1 MIVYGRLVLG
11 TCLILAASGVI
22 SPTARAVTPDSPEV
36 RKVLDKAFAFLAT
49 APEGRLG
56 GQCLIGL
63 TFLKDGKDESHAKI
77 AEAVTACKN
86 ATKSDAEKINA
97 DIYSTGIAII
107 FLCSLDP
114 SKYGTEI
121 QKFRDSLEMRQKSGG
136 GWGYP
141 DKQTGDTSM
150 TQYAVLAYWEMSKVG
165 YMPQLEST
173 ERVANWLLRTQDP
186 GGNWGYQG
194 KEAEGRIGF
203 ELVKQDSARP
213 GMTAAGLGATYMV
226 SDMLGLGEVVAEQD
240 ASLPPSVRSIRKG
253 QPQQART
260 RKVDVRRVRQAQDR
274 GREWMKKNYAIDV
287 PNFPYYYLYA
297 LERYQSFLEAAE
309 GKFIKEPRWYNEGYT
324 WLKKKQLDNGSWHD
338 TDGLDAVNT
347 AFSTLFLLRSTKKA
361 IERSKSYGEAALAAG
376 RGLPADA
383 EAVRVRGSQVVS
395 KKLDLPPA
403 ELIEVLLQPDH
414 ASFAAALTDGD
425 YLSQQIAAADAADRG
440 ALLARLRTV
449 ARSGTGDARLT
460 ATQVLGKI
468 RDLESGPTLVASL
481 DDPDW
486 RVVLAA
492 DEALRNMGRSL
503 DPSSLGEKPDNAAR
517 AKAVQHWKQW
527 YVTIRPDAQFEN

>member
-1 MIVYGRLVLG
+1 MCRSA
-11 TCLILAASGVI
+11 LISLLAALVMVGSAA
-22 SPTARAVTPDSPEV
+22 TTRRAAAVTPDSPEV
-36 RKVLDKAFAFLAT
+36 RKVLDKAFAYMNT
-49 APEGRLG
+49 AAEGRLG
-56 GQCLIGL
+56 GKCLIGL
-63 TFLKDGKDESHAKI
+63 AFLKDGKDESHAKI

-86 ATKSDAEKINA
+86 ATKVDAEQISA

-114 SKYGTEI
+114 SKYSAEI
-121 QKFRDSLEMRQKSGG
+121 QKLRDSLEARQKSHG
-136 GWGYP
+136 GWGYA
-141 DKQTGDTSM
+141 DKPTGDTSM

-165 YMPQLEST
+165 YQPRLEST
-173 ERVANWLLRTQDP
+173 ERVANWLLKTQDP

-203 ELVKQDSARP
+203 DLVKQDSARP

-226 SDMLGLGEVVAEQD
+226 SDMLGLGEVVATQD
-240 ASLPPSVRSIRKG
+240 ASLPPSVRAIRQA

-309 GKFIKEPRWYNEGYT
+309 GKFLKEPRWYNEGYG
-324 WLKKKQLDNGSWHD
+324 WLKKGQQEDGSWHD

-347 AFSTLFLLRSTKKA
+347 AFATLFLLRSTKKA
-361 IERSKSYGEAALAAG
+361 IERSKSYGEASLAAG
-376 RGLPADA
+376 RGLPADV
-383 EAVRVRGSQVVS
+383 EQVRIRGSQVVS
-395 KKLDLPPA
+395 KKLDLPPD
-403 ELIEVLLQPDH
+403 ELIEILLQPDH
-414 ASFAAALTDGD
+414 VSFAAALADVD
-425 YLSQQIAAADAADRG
+425 YLASQIAAANAKARPELVG
-440 ALLARLRTV
+440 RLRTV
-449 ARSGTGDARLT
+449 VRSGTADARHS
-460 ATQVLGKI
+460 AIKVLGKL
-468 RDLESGPTLVASL
+468 RDLESGPALVAAL

-492 DEALRNMGRSL
+492 DEALRNIGRSL
-503 DPSSLGEKPDNAAR
+503 APSELGQKPDKAAR
-517 AKAVQHWKQW
+517 AKAVDEWKQW
-527 YVTIRPDAQFEN
+527 YITIRPDAQFEN

>member
-1 MIVYGRLVLG
+1 MNRIGRVVVGLG
-11 TCLILAASGVI
+11 LIAVSVAI
-22 SPTARAVTPDSPEV
+22 SPPAARGVTPDSPEV
-36 RKVLDKAFAFLAT
+36 RKVLDKAFAYMTT
-49 APEGRLG
+49 AGEGRLG
-56 GQCLIGL
+56 GKCLIGL
-63 TFLKDGKDESHAKI
+63 AFLKDGKDESHPKI
-77 AEAVTACKN
+77 ADAVTACKN
-86 ATKSDAEKINA
+86 ATKGDPEQIKD

-121 QKFRDSLEMRQKSGG
+121 QKFRDSLEARQKSNG

-165 YMPQLEST
+165 YQPRLEST

-203 ELVKQDSARP
+203 DLVKQDSARP

-226 SDMLGLGEVVAEQD
+226 ADMLGLGEVVAEQD

-274 GREWMKKNYAIDV
+274 GRDWMKQHYAIDV

-309 GKFIKEPRWYNEGYT
+309 GKFLKEPRWYNEGYA
-324 WLKKKQLDNGSWHD
+324 WLKKKQQDDGSWHD
-338 TDGLDAVNT
+338 TDGLDPVNT
-347 AFSTLFLLRSTKKA
+347 AFATLFLLRSTKKA

-383 EAVRVRGSQVVS
+383 EQVRIRGAQVVS
-395 KKLDLPPA
+395 KKLDLPA
-403 ELIEVLLQPDH
+403 SELIEVLLQPDH
-414 ASFAAALTDGD
+414 ASFAAALIDVE
-425 YLSQQIAAADAADRG
+425 YLAAQVSAAEAKSKG
-440 ALLARLRTV
+440 ELLGRLRTV
-449 ARSGTGDARLT
+449 VRSGTGDARLA
-460 ATQVLGKI
+460 ATKVLGKL
-468 RDLESGPTLVASL
+468 RDLESGPALVGAL

-492 DEALRNMGRSL
+492 DEALRNIGRSL
-503 DPSSLGEKPDNAAR
+503 KPSGLGEKPDKAAR
-517 AKAVQHWKQW
+517 AKVIGQWKQW